1 MLEEYGRV
9 RVIETS
15 MYGTIVDWRPGDNHC
30 KVELDGWQHD

>member
-30 KVELDGWQHD
+30 KVELDGW